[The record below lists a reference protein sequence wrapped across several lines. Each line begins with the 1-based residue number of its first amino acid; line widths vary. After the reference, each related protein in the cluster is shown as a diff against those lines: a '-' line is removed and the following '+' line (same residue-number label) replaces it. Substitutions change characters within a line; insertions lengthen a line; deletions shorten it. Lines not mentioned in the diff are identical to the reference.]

1 MLMLFRL
8 KSKRLL
14 LVSSILLLCVSAF
27 ADEPFRNHRYSSM
40 MSTPVAKDNIVFVG
54 NSITNMHPWAEAFSS
69 DKVVGRGTSGAVSS
83 EILSN
88 VQSFI
93 TGRPEKLFLMI
104 GTNDMASKDADFN
117 EIIKNIRQF
126 INHTQKES
134 PRTKIY
140 LQAVMPSNN
149 GNRSVERTHAFNELQ
164 KQLAEEMS
172 ITFVDHE
179 EALMGVSTYKLS
191 YDLLHPHILGNRI
204 WCDQLV
210 PFIGKNVSVCYPEQP
225 AVINGDMQNS
235 FGARLSSLSLLPVRK
250 NRILFVG
257 DDLMHNT
264 EWHELLHNSNIL
276 NRGTGWGCWTGMDI
290 IARYIEPILRGRE
303 GNEQPKQIVLH
314 MGRQELASSTAD
326 IEDVKAK
333 YSAIVKEIMKFSPT
347 TRISLLAVA
356 PYGVKEINK
365 RNLLVFNAWLKEVA
379 EKCRNIDYID
389 IYTPLVDSDDNAKA
403 DYYSGNYVMGL
414 GIIQIARAIAPFV
427 KDSNV
432 SKDAENQF
440 GIMLARKELSNTI
453 DRAERVL
460 EKQKTDG
467 LLRPETESKI
477 REAIDEGY
485 KKLAENTIDVS
496 AIGNITKKIISSQGS
511 LIVN

>member
-1 MLMLFRL
+1 MLFRQIT
-8 KSKRLL
+8 KRFLF
-14 LVSSILLLCVSAF
+14 VSSILLLSVSAI
-27 ADEPFRNHRYSSM
+27 ADEPFRNHRFSSM
-40 MSTPVAKDNIVFVG
+40 MTTPVAKDNIVFVG

-69 DKVVGRGTSGAVSS
+69 GNIVGRGTSGAVSR
-83 EILSN
+83 EILNN

-93 TGRPEKLFLMI
+93 SGRPEKMFLMI
-104 GTNDMASKDADFN
+104 GTNDMADKNADYN
-117 EIIKNIRQF
+117 EIIDNIRQF
-126 INHTQKES
+126 IVHIQKES

-140 LQAVMPSNN
+140 LQAVMPSCN
-149 GNRSVERTHAFNELQ
+149 GNRTVERTHAFNELQ
-164 KQLAEEMS
+164 KALAEDMHV
-172 ITFVDHE
+172 TFVDHE
-179 EALMGVSTYKLS
+179 NALMPVSTYEMS
-191 YDLLHPHILGNRI
+191 YDLLHPNVLGNRI
-204 WCDQLV
+204 WCEQLA
-210 PFIGKNVSVCYPEQP
+210 PYIGKNVKVKYPEQP
-225 AVINGDMQNS
+225 EVINGGMQNS
-235 FGARLSSLSLLPVRK
+235 FGARLSSLSLLPVKR
-250 NRILFVG
+250 NNILFVG

-276 NRGTGWGCWTGMDI
+276 NRGTGWGCWTEMDI
-290 IARYIEPILRGRE
+290 IGKYIEPILRGRE

-314 MGRQELASSTAD
+314 TGRQELASSTAD

-333 YSAIVKEIMKFSPT
+333 YSAIVKEIMKLSPT

-389 IYTPLVDSDDNAKA
+389 IYTPLVDSDDCAKA

-414 GIIQIARAIAPFV
+414 GIIQIARTIAPFV
-427 KDSNV
+427 KDSSV
-432 SKDAENQF
+432 SKYAENQF
-440 GIMLARKELSNTI
+440 DIMLARKELSNAI

-460 EKQKTDG
+460 KKQKSDG
-467 LLRPETESKI
+467 ILRPEIEAKI
-477 REAIDEGY
+477 REAINEGY
-485 KKLAENTIDVS
+485 TKLAENTIDVS